1 MSKYQETFDYSLSNP
16 NEFWSYTWKEVHLL
30 GESYLIKQNLDW
42 ERTRFLSTMLF
53 NVNCQKRSQ
62 MIVPDKLFSLPQD
75 TYLERGKPKSTKA
88 EYEAFLE
95 RLEKAKFKPI
105 T

>member
-1 MSKYQETFDYSLSNP
+1 
-16 NEFWSYTWKEVHLL
+16 
-30 GESYLIKQNLDW
+30 
-42 ERTRFLSTMLF
+42 
-53 NVNCQKRSQ
+53 